1 MKPIEE
7 ELKDS
12 LRRVEPSAGFAERV
26 MARARLETRSKP
38 TFAQRFR
45 EWFRPKPVRWA
56 AAMGFVCLVIVVGVL
71 QYQEAQNRRLQ
82 GERASEQA
90 RIALQIASAKLN
102 AVFKDAERSSRHN
115 LEN

>member
-7 ELKDS
+7 ELKES
-12 LRRVEPSAGFAERV
+12 LRRVEPSSGFTERV
-26 MARARLETRSKP
+26 MARARAEARPKA
-38 TFAQRFR
+38 TFAEWLR

-56 AAMGFVCLVIVVGVL
+56 AAMGFVCLVIVVGAL
-71 QYQEAQNRRLQ
+71 RYQEARKQRLE

-102 AVFKDAERSSRHN
+102 AVFKDAARSSRHN